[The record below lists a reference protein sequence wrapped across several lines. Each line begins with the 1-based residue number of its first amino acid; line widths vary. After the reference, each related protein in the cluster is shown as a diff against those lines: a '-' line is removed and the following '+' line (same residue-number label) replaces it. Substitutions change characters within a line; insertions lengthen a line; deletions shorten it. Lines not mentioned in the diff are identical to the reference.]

1 MLYSRAREY
10 EDINKK
16 NDEMKG
22 MVGVLSS
29 MTVINQQSV
38 PATTGRK

>member
-22 MVGVLSS
+22 MVGVLSL
-29 MTVINQQSV
+29 MTAINQQLV